1 MKARRRGLFAIF
13 AAIAFAYAAIFFLQ
27 HFYGASSGQDGARTG
42 PRPGP
47 CHGRRPPAAPGQ
59 PHHGHGASPGG
70 DARRHK
76 PLHLPL
82 PARCREASRPEGGSA
97 PAQGARGVHRRRP
110 LPDGRSE
117 GPLRHPERR
126 RLPQG
131 REATACAGHPCL
143 HAGLRDDRRHRL
155 GWRRTR
161 TSPSSARPPAP
172 FPLRSAP
179 SRGCAGAGIPS
190 RGPGG
195 APLLA
200 AQPFQSPCRQAGQGP
215 FGAPFAS
222 AGALPCQRLRAGEPR
237 PCDLLPLAGPQGP
250 LPAFRQCQGGLRHR
264 AHRACAR
271 RGHGAPEPRRRGL
284 PGSASARPR

>member
-27 HFYGASSGQDGARTG
+27 HFYGASSGQDGARTD

-59 PHHGHGASPGG
+59 PHHGNGASPGG

-97 PAQGARGVHRRRP
+97 LAQGARGVHRRRP

-179 SRGCAGAGIPS
+179 SRGCALGQGSQAGA
-190 RGPGG
+190 RG
-195 APLLA
+195 APLFSPPSLPSRLA
-200 AQPFQSPCRQAGQGP
+200 GRQGKAPSARLSPAQVHYLVNDCELESPGLATLFLSLARKGRCRLSAMPRRATASSASSLRQARTRSP
-215 FGAPFAS
+215 
-222 AGALPCQRLRAGEPR
+222 
-237 PCDLLPLAGPQGP
+237 
-250 LPAFRQCQGGLRHR
+250 
-264 AHRACAR
+264 
-271 RGHGAPEPRRRGL
+271 
-284 PGSASARPR
+284 

>member
-190 RGPGG
+190 RGPGRPSSRRP
-195 APLLA
+195 AFPV
-200 AQPFQSPCRQAGQGP
+200 
-215 FGAPFAS
+215 
-222 AGALPCQRLRAGEPR
+222 ALPAGRARPLRR
-237 PCDLLPLAGPQGP
+237 
-250 LPAFRQCQGGLRHR
+250 AFRQRRCTTLSTTASWR
-264 AHRACAR
+264 AHALRPSSSRWPARAAA
-271 RGHGAPEPRRRGL
+271 GFPAMPRRATAS
-284 PGSASARPR
+284 SASSLRQARTRSP